1 MFTDLVKAAQHKYI
15 KRVPKAGGKGY
26 VYYYSEGSATSAKIK
41 EHMKEKAAFR
51 LNYEGAVGHFH
62 ITAVKGDIVSVKHD
76 GSGTSVSM
84 TRDELAALLM
94 REHAKTKT
102 APAPKPKREPK
113 PEPKPE
119 PKRDEPAPEPKRDEP
134 APEPKRD
141 EPAPEPK
148 RDEPAPEPKRE
159 GPLSAGENAA
169 SDTAYQLSARPEE
182 IGDPSEWASR
192 IQGAFRDSR
201 GFVDSVIDTYTGGVN
216 KINDLLRTTYATAPA
231 DKKQRIAN
239 YLERRLFQN
248 ATKTLESYTGVMS
261 WFVTGRDGVSA
272 KEREK
277 RIAANERADRARQS
291 STAPLQIEKELQ
303 ETLGRFS
310 PEGEKALA
318 GYNAVVELAEK
329 MHTANVTMKDTS
341 RPIEQRRAQVLEL
354 FADSPDIRAS
364 VAKKIGGRGAVFDA
378 MFMHE
383 MALEIQKRRRKARGY
398 GLSVQLPEG
407 FYENGIGN
415 VAYGKK

>member
-1 MFTDLVKAAQHKYI
+1 MFSDLIKARQHKYI

-113 PEPKPE
+113 PEPK
-119 PKRDEPAPEPKRDEP
+119 
-134 APEPKRD
+134 
-141 EPAPEPK
+141 PEPK

>member
-134 APEPKRD
+134 APEPKR
-141 EPAPEPK
+141 
-148 RDEPAPEPKRE
+148 E

-261 WFVTGRDGVSA
+261 CFVTGRDGVSA

-364 VAKKIGGRGAVFDA
+364 VAKKIAGRGAVFDA